1 MMQMQNVDV
10 VIVGGGMVGLGLAA
24 ALKNSALT
32 IAIVEGQLPDTQL
45 GEAPDNRV
53 SALSL
58 ASQRILQGVGAWD
71 GIVARRLQAYD
82 SMAVWEQDSF
92 GHIGFD
98 AASLRQ
104 PALGHIVENR
114 VIQLALLD
122 TIVGANNISLLTPAR
137 AQSLQVS
144 DAGALLLLE
153 DGRALSAKVVV
164 AADGA
169 HSWVRR
175 QADIPLTS
183 WDYGHHALV
192 ATVRSAEPHEAV
204 ARQIFTPEGPLA
216 FLPLWEPNLCSI
228 VWSVPATR
236 AEALCALD
244 DEGFNRQLTTAFDG
258 RLGLCKVEGARSAIP
273 LTARYA
279 RDFARERL
287 VLVGDAADK
296 LVPKLI
302 ERTKALK
309 VLNGTNLAA
318 EMGPIVTR
326 AAHERISGYIDLGVK
341 EGAQLLV
348 DGRGFD
354 GKQAGEGCEGGFW
367 LGGTLFDHVTPAM
380 RIYKEEIFGPVL
392 AVVRAKDFGEA
403 VQLVNDHEFGNGVA
417 CFTRDGNVAREF
429 GRRIQAGMVGI
440 NVPIPVPMAWH
451 GFGGWKRSLFGD
463 MHAYGEE
470 GVRFYTK
477 QKSIMQRWPEST
489 PKGAEFV
496 MPTAK

>member
-1 MMQMQNVDV
+1 MPAGVLLLILAISHERIEMMQMQNVDV

-71 GIVARRLQAYD
+71 GIVARRLQPYH
-82 SMAVWEQDSF
+82 SMEVWEQDSF

-122 TIVGANNISLLTPAR
+122 AILDGNGGASNISLLTPAR
-137 AQSLQVS
+137 ARSLQVS
-144 DAGALLLLE
+144 EAGAILLLE
-153 DGRALSAKVVV
+153 DGRALSARVVV

-228 VWSVPATR
+228 VWSVPAMR

-244 DEGFNRQLTTAFDG
+244 DEGFNRQLTAAFDG
-258 RLGLCKVEGARSAIP
+258 RLGLCKVEGPRSAIP

-287 VLVGDAADK
+287 VLVGDAAHTIHPLAGQGVNLGLLDAAALAEQLLKRQSAGADIGLLTNLRGYERWRKSEAARMLAAMEGLKRLFGGSHPLKK
-296 LVPKLI
+296 LVRGVGL
-302 ERTKALK
+302 RAVDGL
-309 VLNGTNLAA
+309 V
-318 EMGPIVTR
+318 PIKQGVIR
-326 AAHERISGYIDLGVK
+326 AAMGL
-341 EGAQLLV
+341 
-348 DGRGFD
+348 DGELPALA
-354 GKQAGEGCEGGFW
+354 KGEK
-367 LGGTLFDHVTPAM
+367 
-380 RIYKEEIFGPVL
+380 I
-392 AVVRAKDFGEA
+392 
-403 VQLVNDHEFGNGVA
+403 
-417 CFTRDGNVAREF
+417 
-429 GRRIQAGMVGI
+429 
-440 NVPIPVPMAWH
+440 
-451 GFGGWKRSLFGD
+451 
-463 MHAYGEE
+463 
-470 GVRFYTK
+470 
-477 QKSIMQRWPEST
+477 
-489 PKGAEFV
+489 
-496 MPTAK
+496 

>member
-24 ALKNSALT
+24 ALKNSELKV
-32 IAIVEGQLPDTQL
+32 AIVEGQLPDTRL

-71 GIVARRLQAYD
+71 GIVARRLQPYD
-82 SMAVWEQDSF
+82 SMEVWEQDSF

-122 TIVGANNISLLTPAR
+122 AIAGASNISLLTPAR

-192 ATVRSAEPHEAV
+192 ATVRSKEPHEAV
-204 ARQIFTPEGPLA
+204 ARQIFTPDGPLA
-216 FLPLWEPNLCSI
+216 FLPLWQSDLCSI
-228 VWSVPATR
+228 VWSVPAVR

-244 DEGFNRQLTTAFDG
+244 DEGFNRQLTAAFDG
-258 RLGLCKVEGARSAIP
+258 RLGLCKVEGPRSAIP

-287 VLVGDAADK
+287 VLVGDAAHTIHPLAGQGVNLGLLDAAALAEQLLK
-296 LVPKLI
+296 SQSAGADIGLLANLRGY
-302 ERTKALK
+302 ERWRKSEAARM
-309 VLNGTNLAA
+309 LAA
-318 EMGPIVTR
+318 M
-326 AAHERISGYIDLGVK
+326 
-341 EGAQLLV
+341 EGL
-348 DGRGFD
+348 
-354 GKQAGEGCEGGFW
+354 
-367 LGGTLFDHVTPAM
+367 
-380 RIYKEEIFGPVL
+380 
-392 AVVRAKDFGEA
+392 
-403 VQLVNDHEFGNGVA
+403 
-417 CFTRDGNVAREF
+417 
-429 GRRIQAGMVGI
+429 
-440 NVPIPVPMAWH
+440 
-451 GFGGWKRSLFGD
+451 KRLFGD
-463 MHAYGEE
+463 SHPLKKLVRGVGLRAVDGLAPLKQGVIRAAMGLEGEL
-470 GVRFYTK
+470 
-477 QKSIMQRWPEST
+477 PALA
-489 PKGAEFV
+489 KGE
-496 MPTAK
+496 KI